1 MRTRA
6 VAPLLLLSLA
16 SAAPAA
22 SATAPRPPRLAHPDV
37 LLFTIDTLR
46 ADALGFAGNR
56 RVATPNLDRLA
67 AAGRVFTDAH
77 AHNVV
82 TLPSHANIL
91 TGLYPYQHG
100 VRDNSGFALPA
111 DVATLA
117 TVLHDAGYATGAFVG
132 AYPLDS
138 RFGLGRGF
146 EVYDDRTTTG
156 AGEEQLV
163 LAERRGDEVVAAAL
177 AWWQANRGKP
187 RFLWVHLYDPHASYE
202 PPEPF
207 ASRYAKEPYLGEVAA
222 VDAFL
227 APLLLPHLEG
237 REPPCLIAVTGDHGE
252 SLGEHGEDTHGLF
265 AYEATLHVPLV
276 LWGRGVA
283 AGTDARPARHVDVFP
298 TVLAAAGVA
307 PPAGGPLRPGRS
319 LLQPWSDRPDSYFEA
334 LSAALNRGWAP
345 LRGLLR
351 QTPDGARKFIALP
364 LPEAYDLRR
373 DPGETRNLVD
383 VERRAARAAF
393 DALPAASAWP
403 PPPRGAVGGEEEAR
417 MLALG
422 YAASVAP
429 AKASFSP
436 DDDPKRLVDLDRK
449 IHQLVEAYGD
459 GDAER
464 AVALARELV
473 AARPMTLS
481 HTLLANALLA
491 AGRTG
496 EALAAMEKA
505 RAANLAAD
513 SLTRQ
518 LGLTLAGVGRTAEAV
533 AVLQPLADL
542 GDIDAMNNLALAHS
556 EAGRQREAF
565 TTVQRV
571 LARDADNAKA
581 YELLGLVELRLGHWT
596 QARDASRRAVQ
607 RRAGPRARLEQPR
620 RGELA
625 ARRRRRRARRLGP
638 GGGAR
643 ARALGRTVEPRP
655 QGSRGEA
662 RRPGAAGA
670 APLRRRS
677 AGRPLSR
684 RACAGP
690 GAGGA
695 TRRERALARRGR
707 RLARCRETLEV
718 RNGADGRFS
727 VACQL
732 AATIPRQWHRPGCS
746 PSRKP

>member
-1 MRTRA
+1 MA
-6 VAPLLLLSLA
+6 
-16 SAAPAA
+16 
-22 SATAPRPPRLAHPDV
+22 
-37 LLFTIDTLR
+37 
-46 ADALGFAGNR
+46 
-56 RVATPNLDRLA
+56 
-67 AAGRVFTDAH
+67 
-77 AHNVV
+77 
-82 TLPSHANIL
+82 
-91 TGLYPYQHG
+91 
-100 VRDNSGFALPA
+100 
-111 DVATLA
+111 
-117 TVLHDAGYATGAFVG
+117 ATG
-132 AYPLDS
+132 
-138 RFGLGRGF
+138 R
-146 EVYDDRTTTG
+146 
-156 AGEEQLV
+156 
-163 LAERRGDEVVAAAL
+163 
-177 AWWQANRGKP
+177 
-187 RFLWVHLYDPHASYE
+187 
-202 PPEPF
+202 
-207 ASRYAKEPYLGEVAA
+207 
-222 VDAFL
+222 
-227 APLLLPHLEG
+227 
-237 REPPCLIAVTGDHGE
+237 
-252 SLGEHGEDTHGLF
+252 
-265 AYEATLHVPLV
+265 
-276 LWGRGVA
+276 
-283 AGTDARPARHVDVFP
+283 
-298 TVLAAAGVA
+298 
-307 PPAGGPLRPGRS
+307 
-319 LLQPWSDRPDSYFEA
+319 DSYFEA

-351 QTPDGARKFIALP
+351 QTPDGARKYIALP

-383 VERRAARAAF
+383 AERRAARAAF

-505 RAANLAAD
+505 RAAGLAAD

-607 RRAGPRARLEQPR
+607 RRAGLARAWNNLGVASWQL
-620 RGELA
+620 GEVDAALDGLA
-625 ARRRRRRARRLGP
+625 AS
-638 GGGAR
+638 GGAR
-643 ARALGRTVEPRP
+643 ARALGRAVEPRA
-655 QGSRGEA
+655 QGGRGEA

-670 APLRRRS
+670 AALRRRS

-684 RACAGP
+684 RASAGT

-695 TRRERALARRGR
+695 TRHERPLARRGR
-707 RLARCRETLEV
+707 MLARCRETLEARKGPMGV
-718 RNGADGRFS
+718 RFS

-732 AATIPRQWHRPGCS
+732 AARIPRQWHRPGCS

>member
-1 MRTRA
+1 MHTRA
-6 VAPLLLLSLA
+6 AASLLLLSLSSAA
-16 SAAPAA
+16 SAAG
-22 SATAPRPPRLAHPDV
+22 ATAPRSPRPDV
-37 LLFTIDTLR
+37 VLVTIDTLR
-46 ADALGFAGNR
+46 ADAVGFAGNR

-82 TLPSHANIL
+82 TLPSHTNLL

-111 DVATLA
+111 DVSTLA
-117 TVLHDAGYATGAFVG
+117 TVLHDAGYVTGAFVG

-138 RFGLGRGF
+138 RYGLARGF
-146 EVYDDRTTTG
+146 DVYDDRTTTG

-177 AWWQANRGKP
+177 DWWRAQDAEARKPSPAPRRP

-227 APLLLPHLEG
+227 APLLLPHLER
-237 REPPCLIAVTGDHGE
+237 REPPCLIVVTGDHGE

-283 AGTDARPARHVDVFP
+283 AGSDARPARHVDVFP

-307 PPAGGPLRPGRS
+307 PPAGGPPRPGRS
-319 LLQPWSDRPDSYFEA
+319 LLQPWSGHLDNPDDADSYFEA

-351 QTPDGARKFIALP
+351 RTPEGPRKFIALP

-383 VERRAARAAF
+383 ADRRAARAAF

-403 PPPRGAVGGEEEAR
+403 PPPRNAHQGGLREIAGEEEAR

-429 AKASFSP
+429 AKTSFGP
-436 DDDPKRLVDLDRK
+436 GDDPKRLVDLDRK

-459 GDAER
+459 GDVER

-473 AARPMTLS
+473 AARPM
-481 HTLLANALLA
+481 
-491 AGRTG
+491 
-496 EALAAMEKA
+496 
-505 RAANLAAD
+505 
-513 SLTRQ
+513 
-518 LGLTLAGVGRTAEAV
+518 
-533 AVLQPLADL
+533 
-542 GDIDAMNNLALAHS
+542 
-556 EAGRQREAF
+556 
-565 TTVQRV
+565 
-571 LARDADNAKA
+571 
-581 YELLGLVELRLGHWT
+581 
-596 QARDASRRAVQ
+596 
-607 RRAGPRARLEQPR
+607 
-620 RGELA
+620 
-625 ARRRRRRARRLGP
+625 
-638 GGGAR
+638 
-643 ARALGRTVEPRP
+643 
-655 QGSRGEA
+655 
-662 RRPGAAGA
+662 
-670 APLRRRS
+670 
-677 AGRPLSR
+677 
-684 RACAGP
+684 
-690 GAGGA
+690 
-695 TRRERALARRGR
+695 
-707 RLARCRETLEV
+707 
-718 RNGADGRFS
+718 
-727 VACQL
+727 
-732 AATIPRQWHRPGCS
+732 
-746 PSRKP
+746 

>member
-1 MRTRA
+1 MRMR
-6 VAPLLLLSLA
+6 LLA
-16 SAAPAA
+16 SLVSSSLLATAANAAPAP
-22 SATAPRPPRLAHPDV
+22 TRPDIV
-37 LLFTIDTLR
+37 LVTIDTLR

-82 TLPSHANIL
+82 TLPSHTNIL
-91 TGLYPYQHG
+91 TGLYPFQHG

-111 DVATLA
+111 DVSTLA
-117 TVLHDAGYATGAFVG
+117 TVLHDAGYAAGAFVG

-138 RFGLGRGF
+138 RYGLGRGF

-177 AWWQANRGKP
+177 AWWRAQDADARKSPEVPRRP

-237 REPPCLIAVTGDHGE
+237 REPPCLIVVTGDHGE

-298 TVLAAAGVA
+298 TALAAAGVA
-307 PPAGGPLRPGRS
+307 PPAGGPPRPGRS

-351 QTPDGARKFIALP
+351 PTPDGARKFIALP

-373 DPGETRNLVD
+373 DPGEARNLVD
-383 VERRAARAAF
+383 ADRRAARAAF

-403 PPPRGAVGGEEEAR
+403 PPPRNAVGGEEEAR

-429 AKASFSP
+429 AKTSFGP

-449 IHQLVEAYGD
+449 IHQLVEAYDD
-459 GDAER
+459 GDVER
-464 AVALARELV
+464 AIALARELV
-473 AARPMTLS
+473 AARPMPLG

-491 AGRTG
+491 AGRTAD
-496 EALAAMEKA
+496 ALAAMEKA
-505 RAANLAAD
+505 RAAGLAAD

-518 LGLTLAGVGRTAEAV
+518 LGLTLASVGRTAEAV
-533 AVLQPLADL
+533 AVLQPLADR
-542 GDIDAMNNLALAHS
+542 GDLDAMNNLALAHS

-565 TTVQRV
+565 ATLQRV

-581 YELLGLVELRLGHWT
+581 HELLGLVELRLGHWA

-607 RRAGPRARLEQPR
+607 RRAGLARAWNNLGVASWQLGDVPGALDAWRQAVEHDPDLWDALWNLGLKAAEAKRVDLALPALR
-620 RGELA
+620 RFA
-625 ARRRRRRARRLGP
+625 AEAPADRYSEER
-638 GGGAR
+638 AR
-643 ARALGRTVEPRP
+643 ARALLA
-655 QGSRGEA
+655 Q
-662 RRPGAAGA
+662 
-670 APLRRRS
+670 L
-677 AGRPLSR
+677 
-684 RACAGP
+684 
-690 GAGGA
+690 GG
-695 TRRERALARRGR
+695 G
-707 RLARCRETLEV
+707 
-718 RNGADGRFS
+718 
-727 VACQL
+727 
-732 AATIPRQWHRPGCS
+732 
-746 PSRKP
+746 

>member
-1 MRTRA
+1 MRMR
-6 VAPLLLLSLA
+6 LLA
-16 SAAPAA
+16 SLVLSSLLATAANAAP
-22 SATAPRPPRLAHPDV
+22 PPPHLDV
-37 LLFTIDTLR
+37 VLVTIDTLR

-82 TLPSHANIL
+82 TLPSHTNIL

-111 DVATLA
+111 DVSTLA

-138 RFGLGRGF
+138 RYGLGRGF
-146 EVYDDRTTTG
+146 DVYDDRTTTG

-177 AWWQANRGKP
+177 DWWRARDAEVRQQPAVPRRP

-237 REPPCLIAVTGDHGE
+237 REPPCLIVVTGDHGE

-265 AYEATLHVPLV
+265 AYEATLQVPLV

-283 AGTDARPARHVDVFP
+283 AGTDARPARHVDLFP
-298 TVLAAAGVA
+298 TMLAAAGVA
-307 PPAGGPLRPGRS
+307 PPTGGPPRPGRS
-319 LLQPWSDRPDSYFEA
+319 LLQPWSDHPDNPDNADSYFEA
-334 LSAALNRGWAP
+334 LSAALNRSWAP

-351 QTPDGARKFIALP
+351 QTPDGTRKYVALP

-383 VERRAARAAF
+383 AERRAARAAF

-403 PPPRGAVGGEEEAR
+403 PPPRNAVAGEEEAR

-429 AKASFSP
+429 AKASFGP

-449 IHQLVEAYGD
+449 IHQLVDAYGD
-459 GDAER
+459 GDVER
-464 AVALARELV
+464 AIALARELV

-481 HTLLANALLA
+481 HTLLANALLVA
-491 AGRTG
+491 DRTG

-505 RAANLAAD
+505 RAAGLAAD

-518 LGLTLAGVGRTAEAV
+518 LGLTLASVGRTAEAV
-533 AVLQPLADL
+533 AVLQPLADR
-542 GDIDAMNNLALAHS
+542 GDLDAMNNLALAHS

-565 TTVQRV
+565 ATVQRV

-581 YELLGLVELRLGHWT
+581 YELLGLVELRLGHWA

-607 RRAGPRARLEQPR
+607 RRAGLARAWNNLGVASWQLGQVDAALDAWQQAVEHEPELWDALWNLGLKAAEAKRIDLALPALR
-620 RGELA
+620 RFA
-625 ARRRRRRARRLGP
+625 AEAPADRYSEER
-638 GGGAR
+638 AR
-643 ARALGRTVEPRP
+643 ARSLVP
-655 QGSRGEA
+655 Q
-662 RRPGAAGA
+662 
-670 APLRRRS
+670 
-677 AGRPLSR
+677 LS
-684 RACAGP
+684 
-690 GAGGA
+690 GG
-695 TRRERALARRGR
+695 
-707 RLARCRETLEV
+707 
-718 RNGADGRFS
+718 
-727 VACQL
+727 
-732 AATIPRQWHRPGCS
+732 
-746 PSRKP
+746 